1 MQSLAVSLAD
11 ANRLGGNVANTSHQ
25 ISRAHGAV
33 AWSVWGTDDPARSA
47 AISAASKFATAVAIA
62 GLLLMTGADLREQWV
77 DHTRAMA
84 ALDREAV
91 LAAELQPE
99 EPRAVAASPTGTP
112 VLRFGAMPSHWTL
125 GGYSGLSYAYPSAV
139 RFRNAELTDLTVDRF
154 PWIGRPFKA
163 PIYYGV
169 RIQRWGSGASGG
181 MLDFTHDKAIAD
193 YESDARIQG
202 RYNGEDVDVTAK
214 VSEWF
219 SKLEF
224 SHGHNMLTL
233 NGLWRFGMAWS
244 RFRPYVGGG
253 AGVSLPHT
261 EIGFR
266 AANARTY
273 KYQFA
278 GWVAQ
283 ALAGVEVQ
291 VGRASLFFEWKFS
304 YAPYDVPLSR
314 DPKGDILITD
324 VWTQLLNWWRGVEP
338 AGGRATTQLSSHHA
352 IAGALVKT
360 AVPPVAPGATPR

>member
-1 MQSLAVSLAD
+1 PD
-11 ANRLGGNVANTSHQ
+11 G
-25 ISRAHGAV
+25 
-33 AWSVWGTDDPARSA
+33 
-47 AISAASKFATAVAIA
+47 
-62 GLLLMTGADLREQWV
+62 
-77 DHTRAMA
+77 
-84 ALDREAV
+84 V
-91 LAAELQPE
+91 LAAAARGSSSGCNSAA
-99 EPRAVAASPTGTP
+99 RAA
-112 VLRFGAMPSHWTL
+112 LAMAPHWTL

-139 RFRNAELTDLTVDRF
+139 RFENGDVTDLTVEGF

-169 RIQRWGSGASGG
+169 RIQRWSGGAAGG

-193 YESDARIQG
+193 YGSDARIRG

-233 NGLWRFGMAWS
+233 NGLWRLGMAWS
-244 RFRPYVGGG
+244 RFRPYFGGG

-266 AANARTY
+266 DTNTRTY

-283 ALAGVEVQ
+283 ALAGVEIQ
-291 VGRASLFFEWKFS
+291 VGRASVFFEWKFS

-314 DPKGDILITD
+314 DPKGFVLFTD
-324 VWTQLLNWWRGVEP
+324 VWTQLQKLWRGIEP
-338 AGGRATTQLSSHHA
+338 AGGRARTQLSSHHV

-360 AVPPVAPGATPR
+360 AVPPSPPGSAAR